1 MRQSPEPGRAPRSP
15 RTSARA
21 RRSRPSDR
29 LAAHLAQHLQIA
41 RHSLRQFL
49 AAPLQSLATALV
61 IAIAL
66 ALPTG
71 LYLGLTTVRQLAD
84 GLDAGNRITLYLPAD
99 TAPGTIEGLLDQLH
113 NHAMVAET
121 TYISPQQGLDEFK
134 EHSGFGDVLE
144 LLERN
149 PLPPVVVV
157 TIQEPAD
164 PATLDALAGEV
175 ARWPGVELVRVDSQW
190 LARLRA
196 LAGLGRQLTLMLA
209 AGLALGV
216 VLVVGNTIRLAIENR
231 REEILVLKLVGG
243 TDAFVRRPFLYL
255 GFWHGLGGGLL
266 AWLLTAAGRWWLQPA
281 VDRLAAL
288 YQTHWPIAP
297 VDAATLAVLASA
309 GALLGAGGAWF
320 AAGRQMKQIEP

>member
-1 MRQSPEPGRAPRSP
+1 MPKSPEPRRDRRRPRA
-15 RTSARA
+15 SAHAQRN
-21 RRSRPSDR
+21 RRSDR
-29 LAAHLAQHLQIA
+29 LAAHLDQHLRIA
-41 RHSLRQFL
+41 RHSLRQL
-49 AAPLQSLATALV
+49 MVAPLQSLATALV

-71 LYLGLTTVRQLAD
+71 LYLGLTTVRQLAG
-84 GLDAGNRITLYLPAD
+84 GLDAGNRITLYLHAD
-99 TAPGTIEGLLDQLH
+99 TSQSTIEGLLDQLQS
-113 NHAMVAET
+113 HAMVVET
-121 TYISPQQGLDEFK
+121 SYISPQQGLDEFK

-144 LLERN
+144 LLDRN

-157 TIQEPAD
+157 ITPEMAD
-164 PATLDALAGEV
+164 PETLDALAAEV
-175 ARWPGVELVRVDSQW
+175 ANWPDVELVRVDSQW

-196 LAGLGRQLTLMLA
+196 LAELGRQLTLMLA
-209 AGLALGV
+209 VGLGLGV

-255 GFWHGLGGGLL
+255 GFWHGLYGGLL
-266 AWLLTAAGRWWLQPA
+266 AWLLIAAGRWWLQPA

-288 YQTHWPIAP
+288 YQAHWPIAP
-297 VDAATLAVLASA
+297 VDATTLMVLASS